1 MILTLFIT
9 VLTISFLLLSASSA
23 SVEFRKLT
31 TFDKMILLAVKLSRL
46 DVSSTHLKQAVNFPL
61 KLIYGQPGTRSRIW
75 EFSIKSRDKK
85 LTAKKGNLLA
95 DHGGNAISNFFK
107 SIFIVKQVVLVFS
120 GINVQW
126 PKVLFSKVVEKAS
139 CSAFINVM

>member
-46 DVSSTHLKQAVNFPL
+46 DVPSTHLKQAVNFPL

-75 EFSIKSRDKK
+75 EISIKSRDKK

-126 PKVLFSKVVEKAS
+126 PKVLFSKVVEKAN

>member
-1 MILTLFIT
+1 MRKLTSIQLQNTFKKKTQPNILQTTRKPEMILTLFIT

-61 KLIYGQPGTRSRIW
+61 KLIYGQPGTRSRI
-75 EFSIKSRDKK
+75 
-85 LTAKKGNLLA
+85 
-95 DHGGNAISNFFK
+95 
-107 SIFIVKQVVLVFS
+107 
-120 GINVQW
+120 
-126 PKVLFSKVVEKAS
+126 
-139 CSAFINVM
+139 